1 MDKILR
7 YDSVEVSYGEKA
19 VVRDINFAVKA
30 AEIMG
35 IIGESGSGKST
46 ILNAAMSILGQN
58 GVVTKGDIWFE
69 DKNLPDLNDT
79 QLQKIKGSKIG
90 MIFQDTG
97 EYLCPVRTIGAHIYE
112 CMSAHNKISRQEAMQ
127 KALELF
133 DRLSLKNG
141 KRIFEAYPFELS
153 GGMKQRVGIALAMLL
168 NPKIILADE
177 PTSALDVSAQK
188 EVVKE
193 LMLLRELFGTTII
206 LVTHNIGIVSA
217 LADQIIVLK
226 DGNIVERGIAKD
238 VLIAPQHEYTKKLL
252 KAVPTLRRI

>member
-1 MDKILR
+1 M
-7 YDSVEVSYGEKA
+7 
-19 VVRDINFAVKA
+19 
-30 AEIMG
+30 
-35 IIGESGSGKST
+35 
-46 ILNAAMSILGQN
+46 
-58 GVVTKGDIWFE
+58 
-69 DKNLPDLNDT
+69 
-79 QLQKIKGSKIG
+79 
-90 MIFQDTG
+90 
-97 EYLCPVRTIGAHIYE
+97 
-112 CMSAHNKISRQEAMQ
+112 
-127 KALELF
+127 LF
-133 DRLSLKNG
+133 RS
-141 KRIFEAYPFELS
+141 
-153 GGMKQRVGIALAMLL
+153 IALGMLL

-226 DGNIVERGIAKD
+226 DGNIVESGIAKD